1 MTDKILKRIVNIIQH
16 RCDVEID
23 TIQQVNIYTGK
34 TQDFYRIYDRDYGV
48 IYILKEDDM
57 VFDLSRFNVCKKLVL
72 EDLGT
77 GFADNIMELEYCK
90 SEDGKKIKENV
101 YSTFDKLIGIK
112 KNKLELFKFKE
123 LRYNPEKRWVTLYDK
138 DENVVGYVNP
148 DWGRERWEEQK

>member
-1 MTDKILKRIVNIIQH
+1 M
-16 RCDVEID
+16 
-23 TIQQVNIYTGK
+23 
-34 TQDFYRIYDRDYGV
+34 
-48 IYILKEDDM
+48 
-57 VFDLSRFNVCKKLVL
+57 L

-77 GFADNIMELEYCK
+77 GLADYTMELEYCK

-101 YSTFDKLIGIK
+101 YSTFDKLLGIK

-148 DWGRERWEEQK
+148 DWGRDR

>member
-16 RCDVEID
+16 RRDVEID
-23 TIQQVNIYTGK
+23 TMQQVSIYTGN
-34 TQDFYRIYDRDYGV
+34 TEEYYRIYDRDLGV

-57 VFDLSRFNVCKKLVL
+57 VFDLSRFNVCEKLVL
-72 EDLGT
+72 SDLGT
-77 GFADNIMELEYCK
+77 GFADYTMELEYCK

-101 YSTFDKLIGIK
+101 YSTFDKLLGIK

-123 LRYNPEKRWVTLYDK
+123 LRYNPEKRWVTLYNK

-148 DWGRERWEEQK
+148 DWVRDR